1 MTMGTVV
8 GEMLASAVLKVVMGK
23 LGAVIG
29 PEVSLLWKFKD
40 DFESIRST
48 LVTLQAVL
56 DDAEK
61 RSSREERV
69 HLWLKRLKFA
79 AYDIHDILEEM
90 ESKNDIGCGSLKKL
104 SAHITIAHKMKK
116 MRQRLEKIKEE
127 AKLDIFNFKADC
139 CFLDENVNSRATF
152 SCISEEIV
160 GRAMEKE
167 TIVAMLT
174 TYSEE
179 IFLTLCIYGFGGL
192 GKTTLA
198 RLAFNDEN
206 VGRVFDYR
214 VWVYVSMKFDLKK
227 IGESIL
233 SEIDEGNCGH
243 HANLQEVTRH
253 LQRVLAGK
261 KFLVVLDDLWE
272 DNWIQLQ
279 NLKTMLSCGAKGS
292 KIIVTTRTGKIASLM
307 DHCMPY
313 KMDVLS
319 DDDCW
324 ILFKRQAFVPGRDD
338 PRIEVI
344 GKDIVKKC
352 NGVPLSAQALGFM
365 MRFKEGVA
373 AWEAVR
379 DSEIWEIEED
389 QNIMPSLKLSYC
401 LMPCHL
407 RLCFAYCAVFSK
419 GAVIDKDM
427 LIQQWIA
434 LGFIQPTS
442 GSLTL
447 AKRGEEYIRELVS
460 MSFLQASMLS
470 SSAANHHT
478 KAARVFQMHDLVY
491 DLARCVA
498 NEEFLFMDAK
508 KSSTTSAGSDHY
520 RHTVL
525 MNCIEV
531 PMNSKAALCKAKSLH
546 FRDCKRLQISG
557 RSLSLTLSKFLRVL
571 DISGCSILELP
582 SQLNKMKQLR
592 YLDASG
598 MQNELKQESFAGLQC
613 LNALNLSASYFQTL
627 PVQIVNLEKLH
638 YLNLHGCSRLMLIPE
653 SICELRDLVH
663 LDLSGC
669 INLRVLPTSFG
680 KLQKLSFLDMSGCLN
695 LVSSPESFCDLC
707 YLENLN
713 LSFCHEL
720 RELPLGN
727 HQELLILDVSNCHK
741 IRILPMSFCNL
752 LHLEDLNLSCCYEL
766 QELPE
771 DFGKIHGLRI
781 LDLSDCHRL
790 QALPDSFTDLVNIEK
805 LILSD
810 CWELVKLPELLGCL
824 RKIQV
829 LDLSC
834 CSQLFALPESVTN
847 LTNLEHLNLSCCIS
861 LEKMPGDYGSLKK
874 LKLLNISYCF
884 KVSIPYGIANM
895 SNLKCLLAVGLDGYS
910 CKNKDDFNI
919 VSSLLCMPSIDLTEK
934 DSPSGDF
941 HGILKHKRLHLLG
954 LGTVQSIDEVENLGL
969 CKHQQLN
976 SLRLSSSYL
985 NGNEVAKFVPDDIV
999 LEKIIPPRTLEHFE
1013 LLGYHG
1019 SEFPEWMLNLTTIL
1033 PNLVHLKLSGLAT
1046 CDHLPPLGQL
1056 PKLQSLVIN
1065 NIPNVKAVRE
1075 DFAGGSRAFLK
1086 LRDLTISDMPN
1097 LERWLLTLSTSKE
1110 EAHVYMFPN
1119 LHHLKVSGCPKLI
1132 FEPSLPQCLLLEI
1145 DACGE
1150 ILQGWPV
1157 TPSQL
1162 HPRPTRRLSFQF
1174 CDLSFSREDQLHLF
1188 SSLSSLKFLS
1198 IRSCEGLNT
1207 WGESIG
1213 TLTSLEVLELSLC
1226 DIPVFLGRIASLQ
1239 SLSIE
1244 MCHLPCDFPHYLL
1257 QLPFLRELQMVCCEA
1272 KLELPGEMTRAILA
1286 RIPNINIHHVG
1297 CVEHI
1302 EQENGICQNVSIDK
1316 VGRMSSIDVIVVPP
1330 PIQIDPMS
1338 QNSAG
1343 ESRKMVRLRNLKLK
1357 SPRLRIKRL
1366 AKATQLKSSRR
1377 KRRGVNY
1384 ISAARKART
1393 GNVASSSSQRTWNCG
1408 NIAGEVDIG
1417 DFINFLR
1424 EKFGCQGTSMN
1435 HQRRMTVT
1443 GGFSRMNLF

>member
-29 PEVSLLWKFKD
+29 PEVNMLWKFKD
-40 DFESIRST
+40 DLESIRST
-48 LVTLQAVL
+48 LLTLQAVL
-56 DDAEK
+56 NDAEK

-69 HLWLKRLKFA
+69 RLWLKRLKFA

-90 ESKNDIGCGSLKKL
+90 ESNNDIGYGSFKKL

-139 CFLDENVNSRATF
+139 CSLDENVNSRATF
-152 SCISEEIV
+152 SCISEDIV
-160 GRAMEKE
+160 GRSTEKE

-179 IFLTLCIYGFGGL
+179 EILTICIYGFGGL

-206 VGRVFDYR
+206 VGGVFDYR

-243 HANLQEVTRH
+243 HGNLQEVTRH
-253 LQRVLAGK
+253 LQRVLDGK

-279 NLKTMLSCGAKGS
+279 NLKAMLSCGAKGS
-292 KIIVTTRTGKIASLM
+292 KIVVTTRTGKIASLM

-324 ILFKRQAFVPGRDD
+324 ILFKRRAFVPGRDD

-344 GKDIVKKC
+344 GRDIVKKC

-379 DSEIWEIEED
+379 DSEIWEIED

-407 RLCFAYCAVFSK
+407 KLCFAYCVVFSK
-419 GAVIDKDM
+419 GAAIDKDM

-442 GSLTL
+442 GSLTHV
-447 AKRGEEYIRELVS
+447 KRGEEYIRELVS
-460 MSFLQASMLS
+460 MSFLQASMFS
-470 SSAANHHT
+470 SSADNHHM

-508 KSSTTSAGSDHY
+508 KSGMTSARNDHY
-520 RHTVL
+520 RHIVL
-525 MNCIEV
+525 MNYVEV

-571 DISGCSILELP
+571 DISGCSMLGLP
-582 SQLNKMKQLR
+582 SQLNQMKQLR

-598 MQNELKQESFAGLQC
+598 MQNELKQESFAGLKC
-613 LNALNLSASYFQTL
+613 LNALNLSAGYFQKL

-680 KLQKLSFLDMSGCLN
+680 KLHKLSFLDMSGCLN
-695 LVSSPESFCDLC
+695 LVSLPESFCDLRS
-707 YLENLN
+707 LENLN
-713 LSFCHEL
+713 LSSFHEL

-727 HQELLILDVSNCHK
+727 HQELLILDMSNCHK
-741 IRILPMSFCNL
+741 IQILPMSFCNL

-771 DFGKIHGLRI
+771 DFGKNRGLRI
-781 LDLSDCHRL
+781 LDLSNCHRL
-790 QALPDSFTDLVNIEK
+790 QTLPDSFTDLVNIEK

-810 CWELVKLPELLGCL
+810 CWELVQLPELLGFL
-824 RKIQV
+824 QKIQV

-834 CSQLFALPESVTN
+834 CSQLFALPESVTK

-884 KVSIPYGIANM
+884 KVRIPNGIANM
-895 SNLKCLLAVGLDGYS
+895 SNLKCLMAVGLDGYS
-910 CKNKDDFNI
+910 CGNKDDFNI
-919 VSSLLCMPSIDLTEK
+919 VSSLLCMPRIDLSKK
-934 DSPSGDF
+934 DSPIGDF
-941 HGILKHKRLHLLG
+941 HGILKHKRLHLFG
-954 LGTVQSIDEVENLGL
+954 LGNVQSIDEFENLGL
-969 CKHQQLN
+969 CRHQQLN
-976 SLRLSSSYL
+976 SLRLSSSYM
-985 NGNEVAKFVPDDIV
+985 NGNEVAKFIPDDIV

-1056 PKLQSLVIN
+1056 PNLQSLVIEC
-1065 NIPNVKAVRE
+1065 IPNVKAVGE
-1075 DFAGGSRAFLK
+1075 VFAGGSRAFLK
-1086 LRDLTISDMPN
+1086 LRDLTISGMPN
-1097 LERWLLTLSTSKE
+1097 LERWLTTLSTTNE
-1110 EAHVYMFPN
+1110 EAHVYVFPN
-1119 LHHLKVSGCPKLI
+1119 LHHLKVSWCPKLI

-1150 ILQGWPV
+1150 ILQGW
-1157 TPSQL
+1157 TASHSQINL
-1162 HPRPTRRLSFQF
+1162 RPTRRLSFQF
-1174 CDLSFSREDQLHLF
+1174 CDLSFSRGDQLHFF
-1188 SSLSSLKFLS
+1188 SSLSSLKFLTV
-1198 IRSCEGLNT
+1198 RSCEGLDT

-1226 DIPVFLGRIASLQ
+1226 DIPMFLGRIASLQ

-1244 MCHLPCDFPHYLL
+1244 MCHLPCDFSHYLL
-1257 QLPFLRELQMVCCEA
+1257 QLPFLRQLQIVCCNA
-1272 KLELPGEMTRAILA
+1272 KLELPGEITRAILA
-1286 RIPNINIHHVG
+1286 RIPNISIHNVG
-1297 CVEHI
+1297 CVRHI
-1302 EQENGICQNVSIDK
+1302 EQENGICQNVSVDK
-1316 VGRMSSIDVIVVPP
+1316 VS
-1330 PIQIDPMS
+1330 
-1338 QNSAG
+1338 
-1343 ESRKMVRLRNLKLK
+1343 
-1357 SPRLRIKRL
+1357 
-1366 AKATQLKSSRR
+1366 
-1377 KRRGVNY
+1377 
-1384 ISAARKART
+1384 
-1393 GNVASSSSQRTWNCG
+1393 
-1408 NIAGEVDIG
+1408 
-1417 DFINFLR
+1417 
-1424 EKFGCQGTSMN
+1424 
-1435 HQRRMTVT
+1435 
-1443 GGFSRMNLF
+1443 

>member
-1 MTMGTVV
+1 MGTVV

-48 LVTLQAVL
+48 LLTLQAVL

-127 AKLDIFNFKADC
+127 AKLDIFNFKADY

-179 IFLTLCIYGFGGL
+179 NFLTLCIYGFGGL

-198 RLAFNDEN
+198 RRLL
-206 VGRVFDYR
+206 VI
-214 VWVYVSMKFDLKK
+214 SK
-227 IGESIL
+227 
-233 SEIDEGNCGH
+233 
-243 HANLQEVTRH
+243 
-253 LQRVLAGK
+253 RVLAGK

-447 AKRGEEYIRELVS
+447 AKRGEEYIREL
-460 MSFLQASMLS
+460 
-470 SSAANHHT
+470 
-478 KAARVFQMHDLVY
+478 
-491 DLARCVA
+491 
-498 NEEFLFMDAK
+498 
-508 KSSTTSAGSDHY
+508 
-520 RHTVL
+520 
-525 MNCIEV
+525 
-531 PMNSKAALCKAKSLH
+531 
-546 FRDCKRLQISG
+546 ISG

-695 LVSSPESFCDLC
+695 LVSLPESFCDLC

-884 KVSIPYGIANM
+884 KVSSIPYGIANM
-895 SNLKCLLAVGLDGYS
+895 SNLNCLLAVGLDGYS

-969 CKHQQLN
+969 CRHQQLN

-1013 LLGYHG
+1013 LLGYRG

-1097 LERWLLTLSTSKE
+1097 LERCLLTLSTSNE

-1119 LHHLKVSGCPKLI
+1119 LHHLKVSWCPKLI

-1226 DIPVFLGRIASLQ
+1226 DIPVSLGRIASLQ

-1257 QLPFLRELQMVCCEA
+1257 QLPFLRELQMVSCEA
-1272 KLELPGEMTRAILA
+1272 KLELPGEMTRAILS

-1330 PIQIDPMS
+1330 RIQIDPMS

-1343 ESRKMVRLRNLKLK
+1343 ESRKMVRLRNLQLK

-1366 AKATQLKSSRR
+1366 AKVAQLKSSRR

-1408 NIAGEVDIG
+1408 NIADEVDIR

-1435 HQRRMTVT
+1435 HQRHMTVT

>member
-1 MTMGTVV
+1 MR
-8 GEMLASAVLKVVMGK
+8 LN
-23 LGAVIG
+23 
-29 PEVSLLWKFKD
+29 LLC
-40 DFESIRST
+40 T
-48 LVTLQAVL
+48 HQ
-56 DDAEK
+56 
-61 RSSREERV
+61 
-69 HLWLKRLKFA
+69 
-79 AYDIHDILEEM
+79 
-90 ESKNDIGCGSLKKL
+90 
-104 SAHITIAHKMKK
+104 
-116 MRQRLEKIKEE
+116 
-127 AKLDIFNFKADC
+127 
-139 CFLDENVNSRATF
+139 
-152 SCISEEIV
+152 
-160 GRAMEKE
+160 
-167 TIVAMLT
+167 
-174 TYSEE
+174 
-179 IFLTLCIYGFGGL
+179 
-192 GKTTLA
+192 
-198 RLAFNDEN
+198 
-206 VGRVFDYR
+206 
-214 VWVYVSMKFDLKK
+214 
-227 IGESIL
+227 
-233 SEIDEGNCGH
+233 
-243 HANLQEVTRH
+243 
-253 LQRVLAGK
+253 
-261 KFLVVLDDLWE
+261 
-272 DNWIQLQ
+272 
-279 NLKTMLSCGAKGS
+279 
-292 KIIVTTRTGKIASLM
+292 
-307 DHCMPY
+307 
-313 KMDVLS
+313 
-319 DDDCW
+319 
-324 ILFKRQAFVPGRDD
+324 
-338 PRIEVI
+338 
-344 GKDIVKKC
+344 
-352 NGVPLSAQALGFM
+352 
-365 MRFKEGVA
+365 
-373 AWEAVR
+373 
-379 DSEIWEIEED
+379 
-389 QNIMPSLKLSYC
+389 
-401 LMPCHL
+401 
-407 RLCFAYCAVFSK
+407 
-419 GAVIDKDM
+419 
-427 LIQQWIA
+427 
-434 LGFIQPTS
+434 
-442 GSLTL
+442 
-447 AKRGEEYIRELVS
+447 
-460 MSFLQASMLS
+460 
-470 SSAANHHT
+470 AANHHT

-525 MNCIEV
+525 VNCIEV

-582 SQLNKMKQLR
+582 SQLNQMKQLR

-695 LVSSPESFCDLC
+695 LVSLPESFCDLC

-713 LSFCHEL
+713 LSSCHEL

-727 HQELLILDVSNCHK
+727 HQELLILDMSNCHK

-847 LTNLEHLNLSCCIS
+847 LTNLEQLNLSCCIS

-884 KVSIPYGIANM
+884 KVHIPVGIANM
-895 SNLKCLLAVGLDGYS
+895 SDLKCLLAVGLDGYS
-910 CKNKDDFNI
+910 CRNKDDFNI
-919 VSSLLCMPSIDLTEK
+919 VSSLLCMPRIDLTEK

-969 CKHQQLN
+969 CRHQQLN
-976 SLRLSSSYL
+976 SLRLSSYL

-1019 SEFPEWMLNLTTIL
+1019 SKFPEWMLNLTTIL
-1033 PNLVHLKLSGLAT
+1033 PNLVHLELSSLAT

-1056 PKLQSLVIN
+1056 PKLQSLVIEY
-1065 NIPNVKAVRE
+1065 IPNVKAVRE

-1097 LERWLLTLSTSKE
+1097 LERWLSTLSTSNE

-1119 LHHLKVSGCPKLI
+1119 LHHLKVSRCPKLI

-1213 TLTSLEVLELSLC
+1213 TLTSLEVLELSFC

-1239 SLSIE
+1239 SLSIA

-1257 QLPFLRELQMVCCEA
+1257 QLPFLRELQMVCCKA
-1272 KLELPGEMTRAILA
+1272 KLESPGEMTRAILA
-1286 RIPNINIHHVG
+1286 RIPNINIH
-1297 CVEHI
+1297 
-1302 EQENGICQNVSIDK
+1302 NVSYC
-1316 VGRMSSIDVIVVPP
+1316 
-1330 PIQIDPMS
+1330 
-1338 QNSAG
+1338 A
-1343 ESRKMVRLRNLKLK
+1343 
-1357 SPRLRIKRL
+1357 
-1366 AKATQLKSSRR
+1366 
-1377 KRRGVNY
+1377 Y
-1384 ISAARKART
+1384 ISLHSAY
-1393 GNVASSSSQRTWNCG
+1393 G
-1408 NIAGEVDIG
+1408 
-1417 DFINFLR
+1417 L
-1424 EKFGCQGTSMN
+1424 
-1435 HQRRMTVT
+1435 
-1443 GGFSRMNLF
+1443 